1 MASVASK
8 RSLPSVRPSSVSRY
22 SLSGLTGW
30 KSQMDSQVRRYQPA
44 DEDSIVAIWRAASQS
59 AHPFLSAA
67 FLTQE
72 ERKIREVYLPNAET
86 WVFVQGAAVVGFIA
100 LLGDEVGAVFVH
112 PELQRSGIGRALMDM
127 VVGVRGTVFLDV
139 FKANRIG
146 RSFYDRYGFTLER
159 EHVHHETG
167 QPLLRLCYRGLVEW

>member
-1 MASVASK
+1 
-8 RSLPSVRPSSVSRY
+8 
-22 SLSGLTGW
+22 
-30 KSQMDSQVRRYQPA
+30 MDSQVRRCQPA
-44 DEDSIVAIWRAASQS
+44 DEDSIVAIWRAASQI

-67 FLTQE
+67 FLMQE

-86 WVFVQGAAVVGFIA
+86 WVFEQGSTVVGFIS

-112 PELQRSGIGRALMDM
+112 PKSQRSGIGRALMDI
-127 VVGVRGTVFLDV
+127 VVGIRGKVFVNV

-159 EHVHHETG
+159 EHVHDETG
-167 QPLLRLCYRGLVEW
+167 QPLLTLCYRGNSVPTKAKGGKW